1 MPLGLFPSLPQ
12 NELTETFTR
21 IVEALKPYDY
31 ASTWSI
37 PSPGKLWH
45 ITREIENIRRF
56 VSGGNNAFESSAW
69 SALYRKAFAVQKPDT
84 IKVYETFHLGQPMAR
99 GEMDRLIGADLVRE
113 LLAKEIL
120 VEQGSDIFSR
130 ARVTGFDPLVVVSD
144 TMSFHEP
151 EKSTFVFCGRCS
163 SRLAEAVR
171 NDLVEASRHGSVG
184 ASPRRGRSLDLCTG
198 SGIQALNASPWFEE
212 VWGGDINP
220 RAVSFARANAAS
232 NGITHARFVESN
244 LFANIEGTFDLITAN
259 TPFLLLDEGS
269 KALDGYGGKY
279 GMEVELRIFAE
290 LDRFLRPHGSSLI
303 VASSAFVDGRDRLE
317 DSLREMF
324 GGKPYA
330 IDLFPIS
337 QYYSRGHYK
346 TYEKYRVEKCVLYVV
361 RTRKDA
367 AANLELVVHPF
378 PALKRASFDVKVRL
392 EREIAR
398 RNYLKSQAEIRA

>member
-1 MPLGLFPSLPQ
+1 MPLGLFPTLPQ
-12 NELTETFTR
+12 DELTETFTR
-21 IVEALKPYDY
+21 IVRALGPYDF

-45 ITREIENIRRF
+45 LTREVENIRRF
-56 VSGGNNAFESSAW
+56 MSGGNNAFESSAW
-69 SALYRKAFAVQKPDT
+69 SALYRKAVALQKPDT
-84 IKVYETFHLGQPMAR
+84 IKVYETFHLGQPIAR
-99 GEMDRLIGADLVRE
+99 GELERLIGGDLVKD
-113 LLAKEIL
+113 LLAKQVL
-120 VEQGSDIFSR
+120 VPEGSLLHSR
-130 ARVTGFDPLVVVSD
+130 ARVTGFSPLVVVSD
-144 TMSFHEP
+144 TMSFFEE

-171 NDLVEASRHGSVG
+171 TDLAEGGHPTGRK
-184 ASPRRGRSLDLCTG
+184 RSLDLCTG
-198 SGIQALNASPWFEE
+198 SGIQALNASPSFEE

-220 RAVSFARANAAS
+220 RAVSFARANAAA
-232 NGITHARFVESN
+232 NGIPHARFVQSN
-244 LFANIEGTFDLITAN
+244 LWENIEGTFDLITAN

-290 LDRFLRPHGSSLI
+290 LDRFLRPNGSSLI

-324 GGKPYA
+324 AGKPYK

-346 TYEKYRVEKCVLYVV
+346 TYTQYRVDKCVLYVV

-367 AANLELVVHPF
+367 AADLELQVHPF
-378 PALKRASFDVKVRL
+378 PPLKRASFDVKVRL

-398 RNYLKSQAEIRA
+398 RNYLKSQAETHA

>member
-1 MPLGLFPSLPQ
+1 MALGLFPKLPQ
-12 NELTETFTR
+12 DELTQTFTKL
-21 IVEALKPYDY
+21 VGALAPYDY

-45 ITREIENIRRF
+45 ITREVENIRRF

-69 SALYRKAFAVQKPDT
+69 SALYRRAYAMQKPDT
-84 IKVYETFHLGQPMAR
+84 IRAYETFHLNKPIAR
-99 GEMDRLIGADLVRE
+99 TELERLIGSDLVSD
-113 LLAKEIL
+113 LAAKKIL
-120 VEQGSDIFSR
+120 VEEGSTVVSR
-130 ARVTGFDPLVVVSD
+130 ARVTGFSPLVVVSD
-144 TMSFHEP
+144 TISFSKE

-171 NDLVEASRHGSVG
+171 VDLAEV
-184 ASPRRGRSLDLCTG
+184 PRRGRSLDLCTG
-198 SGIQALNASPWFEE
+198 SGIQALNGAYSFEE
-212 VWGGDINP
+212 VWGSDINP
-220 RAVSFARANAAS
+220 RAVSFARANAAA
-232 NGITHARFVESN
+232 NGIKHAKFVESN

-279 GMEVELRIFAE
+279 GMEVELRIFAD
-290 LDRFLRPHGSSLI
+290 LDKFLKPNGASLI
-303 VASSAFVDGRDRLE
+303 VASSAFVGGRDRLE

-324 GGKPYA
+324 AGKPYA
-330 IDLFPIS
+330 IDLFPVS

-346 TYEKYRVEKCVLYVV
+346 TYTQFGVEKCVLYVV

-367 AANLELVVHPF
+367 AANLELKVHPF
-378 PALKRASFDVKVRL
+378 PPFKRASFDVKVRL

-398 RNYLKSQAEIRA
+398 RNYLKSEAATQSPGA